1 MSDSPLPGAWPA
13 PDLGEPAWPGPAPA
27 YDPAAAG
34 PDPANA
40 VPIPRRGARR
50 REAPE
55 PPAGPGGRGRPSDA
69 TPEPLPGTGR
79 RGRPAPPDAVA
90 QP

>member
-40 VPIPRRGARR
+40 VPIPRRGGHGLGLPRAPAQAR
-50 REAPE
+50 
-55 PPAGPGGRGRPSDA
+55 GMHPGGQLGP
-69 TPEPLPGTGR
+69 
-79 RGRPAPPDAVA
+79 
-90 QP
+90 